1 MNHPSA
7 ASADSAARSAGLRL
21 EAAPLWRSLLY
32 REPTA
37 ERVATLDRWL
47 RANPRAWVRLFHGTD
62 AALPVLREGL
72 KPTSETRRNSPQSRS
87 GFVSF
92 SIYPGHAEVFA
103 RMAHPGRA
111 VAVYGINLRVGELVP
126 DRDQLRNQRL
136 WAQRVA
142 RDTLAHSLAYGHG
155 AQVRGAVA
163 AERLFVVRQS
173 PSAERMSAG
182 EVPRAAETT
191 RKRPPGIS
199 LF

>member
-1 MNHPSA
+1 MSV
-7 ASADSAARSAGLRL
+7 ASGTRASAGLRV

-47 RANPRAWVRLFHGTD
+47 RANPGAWVRLFHGTA

-72 KPTSETRRNSPQSRS
+72 KPTCETRRNSLQSRS

-92 SIYPGHAEVFA
+92 SIYPGHAEVVA
-103 RMAHPGRA
+103 RLAHPGHA
-111 VAVYGINLRVGELVP
+111 LAVYGVDFRVGELVP

-136 WAQRVA
+136 WAQRAV

-155 AQVRGAVA
+155 AQVRGMVA
-163 AERLFVVRQS
+163 AERIFVVRQT
-173 PSAERMSAG
+173 PSAERMAAG
-182 EVPRAAETT
+182 ELPRTVSTVREH
-191 RKRPPGIS
+191 PPGMR

>member
-1 MNHPSA
+1 MPAGPSRA
-7 ASADSAARSAGLRL
+7 SAGLRV

-37 ERVATLDRWL
+37 ERIATLDRWL
-47 RANPRAWVRLFHGTD
+47 RANPGAWVRLFHGTD

-72 KPTSETRRNSPQSRS
+72 KPTGETRRNSLQSRS

-103 RMAHPGRA
+103 RLAHPGRA
-111 VAVYGINLRVGELVP
+111 LAVYGVDFRVGELVP
-126 DRDQLRNQRL
+126 DLDQLRNQRL
-136 WAQRVA
+136 WAQRAV
-142 RDTLAHSLAYGHG
+142 RDTLAHCLAFGHG
-155 AQVRGAVA
+155 AQVRGVVA

-182 EVPRAAETT
+182 ELPRTAPSVRE
-191 RKRPPGIS
+191 RPPGMR